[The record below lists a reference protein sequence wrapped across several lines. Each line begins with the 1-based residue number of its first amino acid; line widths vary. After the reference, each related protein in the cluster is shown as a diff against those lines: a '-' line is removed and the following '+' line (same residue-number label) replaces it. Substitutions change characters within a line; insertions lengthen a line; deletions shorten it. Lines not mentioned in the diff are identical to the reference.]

1 MTIQFWSNDPTV
13 LFNKEYILELW
24 PTTNMCYEQKLNS
37 ITRLVILITILG
49 YILTMSERI
58 LLVGGLTLAVIFVL
72 FNMRKQKIT
81 KEMLNEGFKVQAS
94 LPLVQGNEVTG
105 MFDKKPASYV
115 NPVTL
120 DSVLKSEFKEGT
132 KKNPFS
138 NVLLTQ
144 INDDPERK
152 SAPPSFNVD
161 CDEDITKNIKH
172 SVQMMNPGI
181 KNTNKQLFGDLFQE
195 FELDQSNRAFF
206 STANTRVQPGDQA
219 SFAQFLYGTMPS
231 AKESTPEGAFAR
243 VQDNYRYTLY

>member
-49 YILTMSERI
+49 YILTMSERV
-58 LLVGGLTLAVIFVL
+58 LLVGGLTLAVVFVL

-81 KEMLNEGFKVQAS
+81 KEMLNEGFK
-94 LPLVQGNEVTG
+94 VQGNEVTG

-144 INDDPERK
+144 INDEPERK

-161 CDEDITKNIKH
+161 CDEDITKNIKR

-181 KNTNKQLFGDLFQE
+181 KNTNTQLFGDLFQE

-219 SFAQFLYGTMPS
+219 SFAQYLYGTMPS

>member
-49 YILTMSERI
+49 YILTMSERV
-58 LLVGGLTLAVIFVL
+58 LLVGGLTLAVVFVL

-81 KEMLNEGFKVQAS
+81 KEMLNEGFK
-94 LPLVQGNEVTG
+94 VQGNEVTG

-144 INDDPERK
+144 INDEPERK

-161 CDEDITKNIKH
+161 CDEDITKNIKR

-219 SFAQFLYGTMPS
+219 SFAQYLYGTMPS